1 MFKEQSRYTD
11 LVLELVLSLDCDV
24 GIHLDLRQMVY
35 YILTTKFARGE
46 GKRWQ
51 FNKQTIETLGI
62 AHIVIIVD
70 LSTSPFSI

>member
-46 GKRWQ
+46 GKR
-51 FNKQTIETLGI
+51 
-62 AHIVIIVD
+62 
-70 LSTSPFSI
+70 